1 MILSQ
6 WLAALLGGSLAVQG
20 ALAIDLNVDDE
31 GQFSFFSPFCDRHCG
46 HDLT

>member
-6 WLAALLGGSLAVQG
+6 WLATVLGGLLAVQG

-31 GQFSFFSPFCDRHCG
+31 SW
-46 HDLT
+46 